1 MKSIHVQPL
10 FMSSSCWSWL
20 WFTSLLCGKGFSFSS
35 FVYVMISEVC
45 PSSWRCSTY
54 SCFWQWSSR
63 CTSKCWTGWYYCL
76 PAYENH
82 GLWNATVVWSERAM
96 YSVYA
101 NLMIHYTL
109 HTIIGIFFFV
119 STTLSSEHI
128 NYKQVMRLFAFLFQ
142 TKLDLSIT
150 QNKKTAIIWFIL
162 QVWAVNGAGRGT
174 PANVTHCF
182 SLQTP
187 QISCTTQSQS
197 AITTVV
203 NVGHHEDDGYLYN
216 LRITYHDI
224 EGIEHYV
231 LSPVNNTPSVTKT
244 CECRIQITA

>member
-1 MKSIHVQPL
+1 
-10 FMSSSCWSWL
+10 
-20 WFTSLLCGKGFSFSS
+20 
-35 FVYVMISEVC
+35 
-45 PSSWRCSTY
+45 
-54 SCFWQWSSR
+54 
-63 CTSKCWTGWYYCL
+63 
-76 PAYENH
+76 
-82 GLWNATVVWSERAM
+82 M

-109 HTIIGIFFFV
+109 HAIIGNFFFI

-142 TKLDLSIT
+142 TKLDLSIFKI
-150 QNKKTAIIWFIL
+150 KKTAIICFIL

>member
-1 MKSIHVQPL
+1 
-10 FMSSSCWSWL
+10 MSSSCWSWL

-63 CTSKCWTGWYYCL
+63 CTSECWTGWYYCL

-109 HTIIGIFFFV
+109 HTIIGNFFFV

-128 NYKQVMRLFAFLFQ
+128 KYKQVMRLFAFLFQ
-142 TKLDLSIT
+142 MKLDLSILKI
-150 QNKKTAIIWFIL
+150 KKNCNNLIHFTGL
-162 QVWAVNGAGRGT
+162 GCERGWKR
-174 PANVTHCF
+174 HSCQRH
-182 SLQTP
+182 SLLLTTNPTNQLHDS
-187 QISCTTQSQS
+187 ISKR
-197 AITTVV
+197 
-203 NVGHHEDDGYLYN
+203 D
-216 LRITYHDI
+216 
-224 EGIEHYV
+224 
-231 LSPVNNTPSVTKT
+231 NN
-244 CECRIQITA
+244 CG